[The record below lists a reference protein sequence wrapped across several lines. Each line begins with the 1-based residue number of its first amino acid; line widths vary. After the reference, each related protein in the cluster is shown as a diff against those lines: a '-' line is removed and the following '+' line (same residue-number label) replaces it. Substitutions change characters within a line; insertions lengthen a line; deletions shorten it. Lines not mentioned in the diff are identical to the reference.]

1 MDKVN
6 IGAFIILGVLFI
18 SALLIGGTFF
28 YGIFFFVLFLIIL
41 SYYSGKKIYRCME
54 CLIWKTDVKVTAGVD
69 MDYSVE
75 IYNSSMFPIPYME
88 IDTSLPEK
96 LTGEPERCNVRSLA
110 PGGKTRLV
118 RGFTCRHKGVY
129 DLGLV
134 DVTYSDPFSIFTWK
148 KQFSN
153 DISLTVYPRV
163 HPIENIDIPA
173 NQLFGTIS
181 KKNSAF
187 EDFTSVKD
195 IRKYQY
201 GDSLKKIHWKVSAHK
216 GELYLKN
223 LDMNASTHMHLF
235 LDLCRDNYSGD
246 HSDDIEE
253 KAAEWAASLINFAM
267 SKGIGVNLYAMGKEY
282 INLSDREA
290 GIFETYLDALA
301 NLKAEGTVGIVQLI
315 YKEAQKLNNGVTII
329 VITPSVDSDLIEMAI
344 QLKHKGFQFI
354 LFEINDEST
363 KTQEADKIMPNGISY
378 IGIQIHGES
387 DKIVRDR
394 YA

>member
-173 NQLFGTIS
+173 NQL
-181 KKNSAF
+181 
-187 EDFTSVKD
+187 
-195 IRKYQY
+195 
-201 GDSLKKIHWKVSAHK
+201 
-216 GELYLKN
+216 
-223 LDMNASTHMHLF
+223 
-235 LDLCRDNYSGD
+235 
-246 HSDDIEE
+246 
-253 KAAEWAASLINFAM
+253 
-267 SKGIGVNLYAMGKEY
+267 
-282 INLSDREA
+282 
-290 GIFETYLDALA
+290 
-301 NLKAEGTVGIVQLI
+301 
-315 YKEAQKLNNGVTII
+315 
-329 VITPSVDSDLIEMAI
+329 
-344 QLKHKGFQFI
+344 
-354 LFEINDEST
+354 
-363 KTQEADKIMPNGISY
+363 
-378 IGIQIHGES
+378 
-387 DKIVRDR
+387 
-394 YA
+394 